1 MSKSSPTK
9 FEVKP
14 PTTVPGATSSDRKA
28 DYEIHPLFI
37 QRWSPRAF
45 TGEEIPD
52 AELFSALEAA
62 RWAPSGSN
70 AQPWRFVFSKRDSS
84 SWPVFL
90 DLLNP
95 GNRRWA
101 ERASALILF
110 VSKKTVS
117 RNGEVV
123 QSKSHSFDTGAA
135 WQNFALQ
142 ALLLG
147 WHTHGMGGF
156 DREKA
161 RTDLKVPDDFTIE
174 AVIAIGR
181 QGDKSALP
189 AELQEREFPNSRQPL
204 KDLALEGG
212 FSPMERGR

>member
-1 MSKSSPTK
+1 MSQSNPITV
-9 FEVKP
+9 EVKP
-14 PTTVPGATSSDRKA
+14 PDTGPGAAPSSRET

-52 AELFSALEAA
+52 AVLFSALEAA

-70 AQPWRFVFSKRDSS
+70 AQPWRFIFSKRGSV

-95 GNRRWA
+95 GNRLWA

-117 RNGEVV
+117 RNGEVA

-161 RTDLKVPDDFTIE
+161 RTDLKVPDDFAIE

-204 KDLALEGG
+204 KDLALEDG
-212 FSPMERGR
+212 FSPVKRGR